1 MDTMETPKE
10 VIFTIK
16 LQPSLAEWLEQRA
29 TANRRA
35 RLREAF
41 AGVPYMRN
49 RYFSLDLVS
58 RLGLVP
64 ALLDRLFGAGG
75 VWEVR

>member
-35 RLREAF
+35 RLREVEVILEEAR
-41 AGVPYMRN
+41 AKEM
-49 RYFSLDLVS
+49 
-58 RLGLVP
+58 P
-64 ALLDRLFGAGG
+64 AVGSTAPAT
-75 VWEVR
+75 VQEV

>member
-16 LQPSLAEWLEQRA
+16 LQPSLAGWLEQRA

-35 RLREAF
+35 RLRE
-41 AGVPYMRN
+41 V
-49 RYFSLDLVS
+49 
-58 RLGLVP
+58 
-64 ALLDRLFGAGG
+64 
-75 VWEVR
+75 EVILEEARAKEMAAVGSVAPGKEMVATAERQKEEV

>member
-35 RLREAF
+35 RLREVEVILEEAR
-41 AGVPYMRN
+41 AKEM
-49 RYFSLDLVS
+49 
-58 RLGLVP
+58 P
-64 ALLDRLFGAGG
+64 AVGSVTPGEEMVAT
-75 VWEVR
+75 VEQQQEAV

>member
-10 VIFTIK
+10 VVFTIK

-35 RLREAF
+35 RLRE
-41 AGVPYMRN
+41 VEVI
-49 RYFSLDLVS
+49 LE
-58 RLGLVP
+58 
-64 ALLDRLFGAGG
+64 
-75 VWEVR
+75 EVRAKEMPAVGSTAPAEEMAATAEKQQEAV

>member
-35 RLREAF
+35 RLREVEVILEEAR
-41 AGVPYMRN
+41 AKEMPAVGSVAPI
-49 RYFSLDLVS
+49 S
-58 RLGLVP
+58 REHAQ
-64 ALLDRLFGAGG
+64 ALAASIP
-75 VWEVR
+75 

>member
-35 RLREAF
+35 RLREVEVILEEAR
-41 AGVPYMRN
+41 AKEM
-49 RYFSLDLVS
+49 
-58 RLGLVP
+58 P
-64 ALLDRLFGAGG
+64 AVGSVAPGKEM
-75 VWEVR
+75 VATAEKQQEAV